1 MELLHAIHDMEFR
14 TEHDIPS
21 SEPPTQDPFEM
32 WLQRQ
37 LQGAGKSPSTFWIA
51 LDGGRPVAVARLRV
65 MPGRAAGNGLT
76 AVDADYRGR
85 GIARALKFK
94 TIEWARENG
103 IETIYTENDLEN
115 HRMLAINVSL
125 GYKPLPPEVEL
136 VKDLPV

>member
-1 MELLHAIHDMEFR
+1 
-14 TEHDIPS
+14 
-21 SEPPTQDPFEM
+21 
-32 WLQRQ
+32 
-37 LQGAGKSPSTFWIA
+37 
-51 LDGGRPVAVARLRV
+51 